1 MIDLKK
7 ETTKEMGEDERNYR
21 VQQKLIQGEQL
32 DEEDRFSK
40 AYFQHKIASVHKANV
55 QSEVVPDLSDEEMK
69 NDGYTVAQDGKTW
82 AFDEMDYEVDKT
94 EKEELV
100 DLKNEFDSLKE
111 EYKEVTG
118 ESLSFEKVVEDN
130 VFGGN

>member
-1 MIDLKK
+1 
-7 ETTKEMGEDERNYR
+7 MG
-21 VQQKLIQGEQL
+21 QQKLIQGQL

-40 AYFQHKIASVHKANV
+40 PYFQPKIASVHESNV

-69 NDGYTVAQDGKTW
+69 NDGYKVAQDGKTW

-118 ESLSFEKVVEDN
+118 ESLSFEK
-130 VFGGN
+130 